1 MMKQKGWIFPYLK
14 RHAWRLSLAA
24 ALGVL
29 GVLSSAML
37 LFLSGFLISKAA
49 LRPENIML
57 IYVPIVAVRATSI
70 SQAVSRYLERLVGH
84 DTVLRILASMR
95 VRLYRILEPQ
105 ALFIRSRF
113 RTGDMLGVLADDI
126 EHLQDVYLRTVFPAI
141 VSLFVYGLLI
151 IGLGV
156 FDWIFALMMAL
167 YVAVILFA
175 VPLVSL
181 IVTRK
186 KHQQAKKGRH
196 QLYEKLTDAVLGIH
210 DWQVSGR
217 KQSFI
222 ETYEVDEKKLVDI
235 ERSVQNWERWR
246 SLLIQLVIGGIVL
259 SMMIWAGNQSSQHE
273 IAVTLIAAFILVVF
287 PVMDAF
293 VPISMAVEKIPRYQ
307 DSLERIEN
315 IEQIEEKTPDNH
327 HFPFEQSDWKYV
339 HIKLQDVS
347 YRYGKSDHW
356 ILKNVSLE
364 IPQGKKVAVLGRSG
378 AGKSTLLKLIH
389 GALLPVQGTVRANE
403 VETHLLDR
411 DISSVISVF
420 NQQPHLFDTT
430 IANNIRLGK
439 PQATDEEI
447 RAAATQ
453 AQLDT
458 LIDSLPNGYHT
469 SMHEMGQ
476 RFSGGERQRI
486 ALARILLQNN
496 PIVILD
502 EPTIGLDP
510 RTENALLSTIFQT
523 LNGKTL
529 LWVTHHLTG
538 VEQMDEIIFLEDGK
552 ITMAGKHPYLL
563 KNNAR
568 YQQLYA
574 LDAPFHGI

>member
-1 MMKQKGWIFPYLK
+1 MKQKGWIFPYLK
-14 RHAWRLSLAA
+14 RHAWRLSLAV

-196 QLYEKLTDAVLGIH
+196 QLYEKLTDAVLGIY

-222 ETYEVDEKKLVDI
+222 ETYEVDERKLVDI
-235 ERSVQNWERWR
+235 ERSVHNWERWR
-246 SLLIQLVIGGIVL
+246 NLLNQLVIGGIVL

-293 VPISMAVEKIPRYQ
+293 VPIAMAVEKIPRYQ

-315 IEQIEEKTPDNH
+315 IEQIEEKTSDNH
-327 HFPFEQSDWKYV
+327 HFPFEQSDWEHV

-347 YRYGKSDHW
+347 YRYGESDHW

-378 AGKSTLLKLIH
+378 AGKSTLIKLMH
-389 GALLPVQGTVRANE
+389 GALLPEQGTVTANE
-403 VETHLLDR
+403 IETHLLDR

-447 RAAATQ
+447 RAAAKQ

-458 LIDSLPNGYHT
+458 LIESLPNGYHT

-538 VEQMDEIIFLEDGK
+538 VEQMDEILFLEDGK
-552 ITMAGKHPYLL
+552 ITMSGTHPYLL

-574 LDAPFHGI
+574 LDAPFHEI

>member
-1 MMKQKGWIFPYLK
+1 MKQKGWIFPYLK

-29 GVLSSAML
+29 GILSSAML

-151 IGLGV
+151 IGLGI

-167 YVAVILFA
+167 YVAVLLFA

-186 KHQQAKKGRH
+186 KHQQAKQGRH

-235 ERSVQNWERWR
+235 ERSVHNWERWR
-246 SLLIQLVIGGIVL
+246 SLLIQLLIGGIVL

-307 DSLERIEN
+307 DSLKRIEN

-327 HFPFEQSDWKYV
+327 YFPFEQSDWEHV

-347 YRYGKSDHW
+347 YRYGESHHW

-378 AGKSTLLKLIH
+378 AGKSTLLKLMH
-389 GALLPVQGTVRANE
+389 GALLPEQGTVTANE
-403 VETHLLDR
+403 IETHLLDR

-447 RAAATQ
+447 RAAAKK

-458 LIDSLPNGYHT
+458 LIESLPNGYHT

-510 RTENALLSTIFQT
+510 RTENALLSTIFRA
-523 LNGKTL
+523 LSGKTL

-538 VEQMDEIIFLEDGK
+538 VEQMDEILFLEDGK
-552 ITMAGKHPYLL
+552 IAMSGTHPYLL

-574 LDAPFHGI
+574 LDAPFYEI

>member
-1 MMKQKGWIFPYLK
+1 MKQKGWIFPYLK

-196 QLYEKLTDAVLGIH
+196 QLYEKLTDAVLGIY

-222 ETYEVDEKKLVDI
+222 ETYEVDERKLVDI
-235 ERSVQNWERWR
+235 ERSVHIWERWR
-246 SLLIQLVIGGIVL
+246 NLLNQLVIGGIVL

-293 VPISMAVEKIPRYQ
+293 VPIAMAVEKIPRYQ

-327 HFPFEQSDWKYV
+327 HFPFEQSDWEHV

-347 YRYGKSDHW
+347 YRYGESDHW

-378 AGKSTLLKLIH
+378 AGKSTLIKLMH
-389 GALLPVQGTVRANE
+389 GALLPEQGTVTANE
-403 VETHLLDR
+403 IETHLLDR

-447 RAAATQ
+447 RAAAKQ

-458 LIDSLPNGYHT
+458 LIESLPNGYHT

-538 VEQMDEIIFLEDGK
+538 VEQMDEILFLEDGK
-552 ITMAGKHPYLL
+552 ITMSGTHPYLL

-574 LDAPFHGI
+574 LDAPFHEI